1 MHKFRYF
8 VERFGQ
14 VACTGCGRCGRVCP
28 AGIAISQVCRE
39 IDEARKA
46 AVK

>member
-1 MHKFRYF
+1 

-39 IDEARKA
+39 IDEASKA
-46 AVK
+46 AAK